1 MIIFFGQISVY
12 KDLLIG
18 GTALNKDVK
27 TSLNFGT
34 KFQDMKE
41 ELLDNSRNRFYDPQL
56 LHRNSNSTVRS
67 LTSKFDIKNSYETA
81 NSKEKLKRI
90 VKDQNNL
97 ISSLNSQLEAKEK
110 RIKELEYTLKVV
122 INNKPKN

>member
-1 MIIFFGQISVY
+1 
-12 KDLLIG
+12 
-18 GTALNKDVK
+18 
-27 TSLNFGT
+27 
-34 KFQDMKE
+34 MKE

-81 NSKEKLKRI
+81 NSKEELKRI